1 MSTRMR
7 PARAALATINTRA
20 LAELTALATLAELA
34 ACADGPDQRLA
45 IVDAPR
51 VLAIVA
57 EPAEARP
64 GAAVTYRALVGSPE
78 GTLAAAPRWSYC
90 TAPKPP
96 TEDNVVS
103 ASCAAGDALSPLGEA
118 PAVTAA
124 LPADACTRFGPEV
137 PPGDFR
143 PRDPDPT
150 GGFYQPV
157 RADALAL
164 VAFGL
169 SRITCKLANTTA
181 DVAREYELSY
191 VANQNPTLELPG
203 EAALAVVPAHADVP
217 LVAAWPAAAAETY
230 LYFDPLAQALV
241 TRREAMRVS
250 WFSTGGALDVDASA
264 VGEDDPATSVAATW
278 RTPGPGAATL
288 WFVLRDS
295 RGGVATR
302 AVSVLVLVE

>member
-1 MSTRMR
+1 MS
-7 PARAALATINTRA
+7 ARVLACAALG
-20 LAELTALATLAELA
+20 
-34 ACADGPDQRLA
+34 ACADAPDQRLA

-64 GAAVTYRALVGSPE
+64 GAAVTYRALVGGPQ
-78 GTLAAAPRWSYC
+78 GTLDAAPRWSYC

-103 ASCAAGDALSPLGEA
+103 VSCAAGDALQPLGEA
-118 PAVTAA
+118 PAVTAT

-137 PPGDFR
+137 PPGNFR

-157 RADALAL
+157 RADVDPL

-181 DVAREYELSY
+181 DVSREYELGY

-203 EAALAVVPAHADVP
+203 EAALAAVPAHADVA
-217 LVAAWPAAAAETY
+217 LTAAWPAEAAETY
-230 LYFDPLAQALV
+230 LYFDPLAQALAW
-241 TRREAMRVS
+241 RREAMRLS
-250 WFSTGGALDVDASA
+250 WFATGGALAVDASA
-264 VGEDDPATSVAATW
+264 VGEDDPATSVATTW
-278 RTPGPGAATL
+278 RTPGPGPATL
-288 WFVLRDS
+288 WLVLRDS

-302 AVSVLVLVE
+302 AVPVIVE

>member
-1 MSTRMR
+1 MR
-7 PARAALATINTRA
+7 RAAIALAAALATA
-20 LAELTALATLAELA
+20 ALA
-34 ACADGPDQRLA
+34 ACDAGLDQRLA

-64 GAAVTYRALVGSPE
+64 GATVTYRALVASPD
-78 GTLAAAPRWSYC
+78 GTLDAAPRWSFC

-96 TEDNVVS
+96 TEDNTVS
-103 ASCAAGDALSPLGEA
+103 ASCAAGEALAPLGEA

-137 PPGDFR
+137 PPGNFR

-157 RADALAL
+157 RADVAPLI
-164 VAFGL
+164 AFGL

-181 DVAREYELSY
+181 EIAREYEQRY
-191 VANQNPTLELPG
+191 VANINPVLELPG
-203 EAALAVVPAHADVP
+203 EPALATVPAHAEVA
-217 LVAAWPAAAAETY
+217 LTAAWPAASAETY
-230 LYFDPLAQALV
+230 VYFDPLAGALV
-241 TRREAMRVS
+241 VRREAMRVS
-250 WFSTGGALDVDASA
+250 WFATAGALDVDASA
-264 VGEDDPATSVAATW
+264 IAEDDPATSVTTTW
-278 RTPGPGAATL
+278 RTPGPGPATL

-295 RGGVATR
+295 RGGAATR
-302 AVSVLVLVE
+302 AVPVTVE